1 MRTVRVVG
9 RCPPSVRTYTYWWG
23 YINGSGAFSQAES
36 TIAVG
41 GPRAR
46 TGPDR
51 IDSSSKGLSSRSY
64 QGLVV
69 DDEQSIEDIL
79 DTIGDEHARR
89 VLAAISREPRS
100 AKELSE
106 ECDLS
111 LPTVYRRI
119 EMLNQYDLVKD
130 QTLVADDGN
139 HYKIYESNFE
149 STVISL
155 EEDEYRVRIYREENL
170 PDRFSQLWDDLNPD

>member
-1 MRTVRVVG
+1 M
-9 RCPPSVRTYTYWWG
+9 
-23 YINGSGAFSQAES
+23 
-36 TIAVG
+36 
-41 GPRAR
+41 
-46 TGPDR
+46 
-51 IDSSSKGLSSRSY
+51 ID
-64 QGLVV
+64 LVV
-69 DDEQSIEDIL
+69 DDEQSIEEIL

-119 EMLNQYDLVKD
+119 EMLNQYNLVKD

-139 HYKIYESNFE
+139 HYEIYESNFD
-149 STVISL
+149 STVIRL
-155 EEDEYRVRIYREENL
+155 EDDTGEYDIRIYRKENV
-170 PDRFSQLWDDLNPD
+170 PDRFASLWDDLSQ